1 MKKTVCTINQCNG
14 CMACVSVCPQK
25 CIEIRDT
32 VEAVNAVIEEE
43 LCIKCGACK
52 RVCPN
57 IAGVVKQYPIEWKQ
71 GWANP
76 RIRNRSTSGGAA
88 SAIMEAFI
96 KSGGYVASCQFR
108 SGGFFFNITN
118 DLNEIRQFAGSKY
131 VKSNPEGIY
140 KKIQERLKTNKVLFV
155 GLPCQVAGVKCYI
168 NHHENLYT
176 IDLICHGT
184 PSVKLLEQFLLEEGI
199 TIQNLKNIS
208 FRTKIDMGLSA
219 ENKLVKSPRIMDCY
233 ICSFLE
239 AINYTENCYT
249 CQFASI
255 ERAADIT
262 LGDSWGTEYK
272 EEEKKGISL
281 ILVQTQ
287 KGRSLLKMSE
297 IETKDVNLDVAIANN
312 HQLSRPSDL
321 SPRRKIFLWLI
332 KNGFSYKAATFFAL
346 PVMVVRQWIKSILI
360 TLGFMGGKIKYGITV
375 FDDEL

>member
-1 MKKTVCTINQCNG
+1 
-14 CMACVSVCPQK
+14 
-25 CIEIRDT
+25 
-32 VEAVNAVIEEE
+32 
-43 LCIKCGACK
+43 
-52 RVCPN
+52 
-57 IAGVVKQYPIEWKQ
+57 
-71 GWANP
+71 
-76 RIRNRSTSGGAA
+76 
-88 SAIMEAFI
+88 MEAFI

-140 KKIQERLKTNKVLFV
+140 KKIQERLKTDKVLFV

-208 FRTKIDMGLSA
+208 FRTKLDMGLSA
-219 ENKLVKSPRIMDCY
+219 ENKLVESPRIMDCY